1 LKEITIIGQGYVGL
15 PLAKAFCKAGYQVI
29 GLDSSPS
36 KVQSL
41 ISRDSSIEDVSSE
54 DLDLMFSSGYTP
66 TNSTSRIQNS
76 DAVVI
81 CVPTPLG
88 LNGEPDLSFVVDAA
102 TSVAS
107 FLKLGALVVLES
119 TTYPGTTEE
128 VLLPIFEKKGLVHG
142 KDFFLAFSPE
152 RIDPGNTKFGIRN
165 TPKVVGGV
173 SAESC
178 SMASALYESICDHV
192 VSVSG
197 TREAEMSKLL
207 ENTYR
212 HVNIALVNE
221 LAIVCH
227 QLGIDVREV
236 IRAAK
241 TKPFG
246 FEPFYPGP
254 GVGGHCI
261 PIDPNY
267 LNFKVQKE
275 LGRKFEFI
283 SLATKVNSDMPK
295 YVTTRV
301 LNLIQENQVG
311 LRSGKVLLVGVS
323 YKSNISDVRETPAL
337 KVAQTLFA
345 SGLEVEY
352 HDPLVDEWVI
362 DGSAIPRVSTIDES
376 IESFDCVVLLQNH
389 NGICL
394 EMLAEHSRLLF
405 DTRGVVP
412 KGNPRVFFL

>member
-1 LKEITIIGQGYVGL
+1 
-15 PLAKAFCKAGYQVI
+15 
-29 GLDSSPS
+29 
-36 KVQSL
+36 
-41 ISRDSSIEDVSSE
+41 
-54 DLDLMFSSGYTP
+54 
-66 TNSTSRIQNS
+66 
-76 DAVVI
+76 
-81 CVPTPLG
+81 

>member
-1 LKEITIIGQGYVGL
+1 
-15 PLAKAFCKAGYQVI
+15 
-29 GLDSSPS
+29 
-36 KVQSL
+36 
-41 ISRDSSIEDVSSE
+41 
-54 DLDLMFSSGYTP
+54 
-66 TNSTSRIQNS
+66 
-76 DAVVI
+76 
-81 CVPTPLG
+81 
-88 LNGEPDLSFVVDAA
+88 
-102 TSVAS
+102 
-107 FLKLGALVVLES
+107 
-119 TTYPGTTEE
+119 
-128 VLLPIFEKKGLVHG
+128 
-142 KDFFLAFSPE
+142 
-152 RIDPGNTKFGIRN
+152 
-165 TPKVVGGV
+165 
-173 SAESC
+173 
-178 SMASALYESICDHV
+178 
-192 VSVSG
+192 
-197 TREAEMSKLL
+197 
-207 ENTYR
+207 
-212 HVNIALVNE
+212 
-221 LAIVCH
+221 
-227 QLGIDVREV
+227 LGIDVREV

>member
-15 PLAKAFCKAGYQVI
+15 PLAKAFCSAGYRVV
-29 GLDSSPS
+29 GLDSSLS

-41 ISRDSSIEDVSSE
+41 ISRESNIEDVSSE
-54 DLDLMFSSGYTP
+54 DLDLMFASGYTP
-66 TNSTSRIQNS
+66 TNSTSSIQNS

-107 FLKLGALVVLES
+107 FLKPGALVVLES

-152 RIDPGNTKFGIRN
+152 RIDPGNIQFGIRN

-178 SMASALYESICDHV
+178 SMASALYGSICENV
-192 VSVSG
+192 VPVSG

-246 FEPFYPGP
+246 FESFYPGP

-301 LNLIQENQVG
+301 LNLIQENRVG

-323 YKSNISDVRETPAL
+323 YKSNISDVRESPAI

-345 SGLEVEY
+345 SGLEVAY
-352 HDPLVDEWVI
+352 HDPLVDEWMV
-362 DGSAIPRVSTIDES
+362 DGSAIPRISTLDES

-389 NGICL
+389 NDICL
-394 EMLAEHSRLLF
+394 EILAEHSRLLF
-405 DTRGVVP
+405 DTRGVIP
-412 KGNPRVFFL
+412 KGDPRVFFL

>member
-1 LKEITIIGQGYVGL
+1 MKEITIIGQGYVGL
-15 PLAKAFCKAGYQVI
+15 PLAKAFCSAGYRVV
-29 GLDSSPS
+29 GLDSSLS

-41 ISRDSSIEDVSSE
+41 ISRESNIEDVSSE
-54 DLDLMFSSGYTP
+54 DLDLMFASGYTP
-66 TNSTSRIQNS
+66 TNSTSSIQNS

-107 FLKLGALVVLES
+107 FLKPGALVVLES

-152 RIDPGNTKFGIRN
+152 RIDPGNIQFGIRN

-323 YKSNISDVRETPAL
+323 YKSNISDVRESPAI

-345 SGLEVEY
+345 SGLEVAY
-352 HDPLVDEWVI
+352 HDPLVDEWMV
-362 DGSAIPRVSTIDES
+362 DGSAIPRISTLDES

-389 NGICL
+389 NDICL
-394 EMLAEHSRLLF
+394 EILAEHSRLLF
-405 DTRGVVP
+405 DTRGVIP
-412 KGNPRVFFL
+412 KGDPRVFFL

>member
-1 LKEITIIGQGYVGL
+1 
-15 PLAKAFCKAGYQVI
+15 
-29 GLDSSPS
+29 
-36 KVQSL
+36 L

>member
-1 LKEITIIGQGYVGL
+1 MKEITIIGQGYVGL